1 MIPEEERE
9 REKGERRQ
17 TGWAGSDIAAVVVR
31 RISISWASSSADATS
46 SLLLAAAGT
55 IADEKDKL
63 ALSQKVLL
71 TETQLQNYL
80 KIKEL

>member
-1 MIPEEERE
+1 M
-9 REKGERRQ
+9 
-17 TGWAGSDIAAVVVR
+17 VVR
-31 RISISWASSSADATS
+31 RISISWALSSADATS